1 VNRVFGSVNLSLDE
15 DDLPPIDFPPITVSA
30 NSEFGGLVVMRWPV
44 TGTKGGMFLLP
55 TMARQLA
62 RLLTQAADDLESLT

>member
-1 VNRVFGSVNLSLDE
+1 MRTSFHQSTFHQSLFQ
-15 DDLPPIDFPPITVSA
+15 PTAS
-30 NSEFGGLVVMRWPV
+30 SGGLVVMRWPV
-44 TGTKGGMFLLP
+44 IGTKGGMFLLP